1 MNSLTQQN
9 PLQSWGQRVT
19 QAYLGLDKAAT
30 DYTSFLNGVS
40 APQRVALQ
48 FMTDVSVLGLYC
60 QSGKGVEKRTPSS
73 QSTAEPQAAGSVRM
87 SGHLG
92 QILYGPY
99 RDVLPQWC
107 GLAIRNKT
115 PIPSEMIPELLD
127 IALSKKEYKALI
139 LSALGEKVFRL
150 LERNPQWR
158 PLLETVQSDASD
170 WQTGMR
176 QQRIEY
182 LAAFRQKD
190 PAGAREM
197 LVSTW
202 PQENGEDRVDFLKY
216 LLYGLS
222 INDEPFLEQAL
233 DDKRKGV
240 REAAADLLSRIPGSG
255 YGKRM
260 AERAF
265 SVISFTPASRFVIKI
280 GKGKF
285 EVSISDNPDKS
296 WLRDIPENKASGG
309 MGVKAVLLMQIIA
322 GMQLSE
328 WNRWQVTAA
337 DLIEAAMASDWA
349 EAMLRG
355 WFAAAYRQQNLEWIQ
370 LFLLRIDQIQ
380 KKYGGLNYALLIQSI
395 DEKDRETILTEALN
409 PQNGVKLF
417 PILELL
423 PYHTSL
429 WSKSFSETVLKA
441 TKSCAPEVNEY
452 QLRHLMDLAAT
463 HFALYMEPHM
473 LPSLDSGWPEQSPT
487 WTKSVIANLDQ
498 WKSVLQFRK
507 EINEEFRS

>member
-1 MNSLTQQN
+1 MNSLTQHN

-30 DYTSFLNGVS
+30 GYTSFFNGVS
-40 APQRVALQ
+40 APQSAASQ

-60 QSGKGVEKRTPSS
+60 LCGKGVEKRTPNS
-73 QSTAEPQAAGSVRM
+73 QSAVESQAAGSLRL

-92 QILYGPY
+92 QILYGPF

-107 GLAIRNKT
+107 TLAIRNKT
-115 PIPSEMIPELLD
+115 PTPSEMIPELLN

-139 LSALGEKVFRL
+139 LSVLGEKTFWM
-150 LERNPQWR
+150 LEQNPQWK
-158 PLLETVQSDASD
+158 PLLEAIQTDAFD

-202 PQENGEDRVDFLKY
+202 PQENGEDRVEFLKY

-222 INDEPFLEQAL
+222 MDDEPFLEQTL

-285 EVSISDNPDKS
+285 DVSIPDNPDKS
-296 WLRDIPENKASGG
+296 WLRDLPENKASGG

-322 GMQLSE
+322 GVQLSE

-337 DLIEAAMASDWA
+337 DLIEVAMAGDWA
-349 EAMLRG
+349 DSMIRG
-355 WFAAAYRQQNLEWIQ
+355 WFTAAYRQRNLEWIR
-370 LFLLRIDQIQ
+370 LFLSRMEVID
-380 KKYGGLNYALLIQSI
+380 KKVGGLNYNLLMQNI
-395 DEKDRETILTEALN
+395 DEKDRETVLMEALSQQSG
-409 PQNGVKLF
+409 PKSF

-423 PYHTSL
+423 PYHSSL
-429 WSKSFSETVLKA
+429 WSQSFSETVLKA
-441 TKSCAPEVNEY
+441 TKSCAPGVNEY
-452 QLRHLMDLAAT
+452 QLRRLMDLAAT
-463 HFALYMEPHM
+463 HFALYMDPQVSAM
-473 LPSLDSGWPEQSPT
+473 LDSGWPEQSPI

-507 EINEEFRS
+507 EMIEEFRS